1 MKSAQPMV
9 HRAVDDTQRARRIA
23 HAIRKRALELAIK
36 QNGCYLSQ
44 ALSSAEIFAALYTC
58 VLNIGPSL
66 APGPFPGVPRRANT
80 TSAPNTMVR
89 GPRDTIGSSYRQPTT
104 RSRYTRRWSRL
115 GAGSPR
121 NC

>member
-1 MKSAQPMV
+1 MKNAEPMV
-9 HRAVDDTQRARRIA
+9 HRAVDDIQRARRIA
-23 HAIRKRALELAIK
+23 HGIRKRALELAIK

-66 APGPFPGVPRRANT
+66 APMKPGPFPGVP
-80 TSAPNTMVR
+80 APGKHDLGATTMVR
-89 GPRDTIGSSYRQPTT
+89 GPRNTTGSSYRQPTT

-115 GAGSPR
+115 GA
-121 NC
+121 